1 MENELLQRYAHPFF
15 TRDQVD
21 ALMDYFG
28 LEDHD
33 LLEPFLDRENM
44 MEESDY
50 AFGIVGRM
58 NEKKTD
64 VYRFSRRQLQ

>member
-1 MENELLQRYAHPFF
+1 MENGLLQRYAHPFF
-15 TRDQVD
+15 TRDQID
-21 ALMDYFG
+21 ALMDYFR

-50 AFGIVGRM
+50 AFGVVGSK
-58 NEKKTD
+58 NEEK
-64 VYRFSRRQLQ
+64 RCL

>member
-15 TRDQVD
+15 TRDQID
-21 ALMDYFG
+21 ALIEYFG

-44 MEESDY
+44 TEEFDY
-50 AFGIVGRM
+50 AFGVVGRR
-58 NEKKTD
+58 NEE
-64 VYRFSRRQLQ
+64 

>member
-15 TRDQVD
+15 TRDQID
-21 ALMDYFG
+21 ALIEYFG

-44 MEESDY
+44 MEEVDY
-50 AFGIVGRM
+50 AFGV
-58 NEKKTD
+58 
-64 VYRFSRRQLQ
+64 V